1 MHSEDL
7 TDPIDIAEATEPVQL
22 SKPVFQTSPGH
33 LRAVAHLYGI
43 DTVPLREAR
52 ILELGCGTGGNLL
65 PHALGYPSSVVVGV
79 DVDSESVAYGQQVIA
94 ELGVQNQQLFAVGL
108 DVLLGIEDLGEFD
121 YILVHGSYALVD
133 ADTRLALMHFCRK
146 HLSPLGL
153 ACFGYPTYPGQKSHD
168 VLRDAVQLHSG
179 LASTES
185 DRLSSAKAMLTFMA
199 HGLDARNPMA
209 ANVRKQAVLAERKT
223 DLAVALEFLEGFGQP
238 CYFVE
243 FNDLAQQAGFV
254 YVGDAEPH
262 TELAG
267 SYPSNVRN
275 LYQII
280 NPEGNK
286 VLGQQYLDFASGR
299 ASRMSLL
306 THASRAADVTAFPQ
320 LKRLRDLRWAGS
332 FKRVVTD
339 NGTVSNG
346 HTDAAGE
353 ELGTDDRTS
362 LRILDVL
369 GSAWPFSLDF
379 DTLTYNV
386 RSPAASLRP
395 DDDPQATV
403 ANALGA
409 LFTQGRGLLRPSL
422 EESPYDLSPALQ
434 LGAVPGLVLL
444 TGDRAADM
452 PYRMAILNLWSD
464 AVVVALDPVERAML
478 PHFDGKRDLASQVAT
493 LRALLEPGET
503 SGDERKAAN
512 LRARKALSKLVDK
525 LRRHGLLVGSS
536 AAWADYYRQ
545 SVAAHIDEPM
555 VAVGYADA
563 LMMATFPPGQGGLA
577 ASASSVAAQRAAAAK
592 PVPALTAALRHTQHL
607 VDTRKNVEAEQAARQ
622 LVLDFPQSARAWQKL
637 NHVLLHLEKIAE
649 VLEPALHALHLSPAD
664 PMQYFDLGAALR
676 RQRKLW
682 HAEYFMEKVL
692 RVTPDNG
699 VAWDHLGCFYE
710 QRKAM
715 RDAQLCHERA
725 ASLEPTNASVLC
737 NLATVYSYQS
747 HLGLAM
753 EYYERAV
760 ARAPSAFHIH
770 SNYLFTSIHALEV
783 DARTLFERHR
793 EFGKKVEERAQRSKW
808 KADFSSVDRT
818 PNRKLRVGFVSGDLR
833 FHAVTNFLEPYWN
846 DLDLR
851 KFSLYG
857 YSACKS
863 QDEVSARL
871 KKRASGWCE
880 VAEMDDETLARR
892 IRADEI
898 DILFDLS
905 GHTAMNRLP
914 MFAFKPAPIQVTWI
928 GYPATTGLEAMDYK
942 LVSAFYA
949 KPGVM
954 DDQFTEKLVYIAGKP
969 LFEPSPLSPA
979 VNALPALST
988 GVFTFASFNRP
999 QKLSD
1004 EVLSAWVEILQAA
1017 PNSRLMM
1024 ANMTDNR
1031 VVEDMRSRL
1040 LSLGANSDQLVFKLR
1055 HDIAG
1060 YLKQHAE
1067 IDLILDAFPYPGG
1080 TTTNHGLW
1088 MGVPTLTLA
1097 GDTMV
1102 SRQGVPMLLQFGLDD
1117 FVAYSVKEY
1126 VERAVALAGN
1136 LESLAKIRSQLR
1148 ATMNAT
1154 VVGNDKTVA
1163 AFEKVL
1169 TRIWE
1174 NWCDGKPATSLSIN
1188 ASAD

>member
-7 TDPIDIAEATEPVQL
+7 IDPIDIPEIIEPVQL

-79 DVDSESVAYGQQVIA
+79 DVDSEPVAYGQQVIA

-179 LASTES
+179 LASTEP
-185 DRLSSAKAMLTFMA
+185 DRLASAKAMLTFMA
-199 HGLDARNPMA
+199 HGLDTRNPMA
-209 ANVRKQAVLAERKT
+209 ANVRKQAMLAERKT

-262 TELAG
+262 TELAE

-306 THASRAADVTAFPQ
+306 THASRAGDIAAFPQ

-332 FKRVVTD
+332 FKRVVAD

-346 HTDAAGE
+346 HTDASGE
-353 ELGTDDRTS
+353 SLGTEDRTS
-362 LRILDVL
+362 LRILDAL

-395 DDDPQATV
+395 DDDPQSKV
-403 ANALGA
+403 ANALEA

-422 EESPYDLSPALQ
+422 EESPYDLSPAPQ
-434 LGAVPGLVLL
+434 LCAVPGLVLL
-444 TGDRAADM
+444 TGERAADM
-452 PYRMAILNLWSD
+452 PYRMSILNLWSE
-464 AVVVALDPVERAML
+464 AVAVLLDPSERAML
-478 PHFDGKRDLASQVAT
+478 PYFDGKRDLASQVAT
-493 LRALLEPGET
+493 LRGLTEPGDM

-525 LRRHGLLVGSS
+525 LRRHGLLVGNS

-545 SVAAHIDEPM
+545 AIAAHIDEPI
-555 VAVGYADA
+555 VAVGHADA
-563 LMMATFPPGQGGLA
+563 LMMTTFPPGQGGLA
-577 ASASSVAAQRAAAAK
+577 ASASSIAAQRAAAAK

-607 VDTRKNVEAEQAARQ
+607 VETRKNVEAEQAARQ
-622 LVLDFPQSARAWQKL
+622 LVVDFPHSAGAWQKL
-637 NHVLLHLEKIAE
+637 NQVLLHLDKITE
-649 VLEPALHALHLSPAD
+649 VLEPALQSLHLSPGD
-664 PMQYFDLGAALR
+664 PMHYFDLAAALR
-676 RQRKLW
+676 RQGKPW

-692 RVTPDNG
+692 RITPDNG
-699 VAWDHLGCFYE
+699 AAWDHLGCFYE

-715 RDAQLCHERA
+715 QDAQLCHERA
-725 ASLEPTNASVLC
+725 ASLEPTNASILC

-747 HLGLAM
+747 HVGLAM
-753 EYYERAV
+753 TYYEKAI
-760 ARAPSAFHIH
+760 ARAPHAFHIH

-783 DARTLFERHR
+783 DAKALYERHR
-793 EFGKKVEERAQRSKW
+793 AFGKSVEDRAQKSKW
-808 KADFSSVDRT
+808 RADFSSVDRD

-833 FHAVTNFLEPYWN
+833 FHAVANFLEPYWSYF
-846 DLDLR
+846 DLR
-851 KFSLYG
+851 QFALYG
-857 YSACKS
+857 YSASKTN
-863 QDEVSARL
+863 DEVTARL
-871 KKRASGWCE
+871 KARASGWCE
-880 VAEMDDETLARR
+880 AAEMDDEALARQ

-914 MFAFKPAPIQVTWI
+914 MFAFKPAPIQITWI
-928 GYPATTGLEAMDYK
+928 GYPSTTGLTTMDYK
-942 LVSAFYA
+942 LINALYA
-949 KPGVM
+949 EPGVL
-954 DDQFTEKLVYIAGKP
+954 DDQFTESLVYIPTRTRFKP
-969 LFEPSPLSPA
+969 YSQSPDITP
-979 VNALPALST
+979 LPALSS
-988 GVFTFASFNRP
+988 GRVTFGSFNRP

-1004 EVLSAWVEILQAA
+1004 DVLTAWLAIVAQVPTAHLLIANLADRTMVDRMHE
-1017 PNSRLMM
+1017 RLIG
-1024 ANMTDNR
+1024 
-1031 VVEDMRSRL
+1031 
-1040 LSLGANSDQLVFKLR
+1040 LGASPDRFTLR
-1055 HDIAG
+1055 IRTELKP
-1060 YLKQHAE
+1060 YLELHRE
-1067 IDLILDAFPYPGG
+1067 IDVLLDTFPYSGG
-1080 TTTNHGLW
+1080 TTTSHGLW

-1097 GDTMV
+1097 GKTV
-1102 SRQGVPMLLQFGLDD
+1102 PGLQGVPLLAQYGLDAFIARSRED
-1117 FVAYSVKEY
+1117 YISK
-1126 VERAVALAGN
+1126 AVALTSD
-1136 LESLAKIRSQLR
+1136 LEGLADLRRTMRTRMGSAKITEHDAQTIFERTLR
-1148 ATMNAT
+1148 TLWAKWCRGEASSA
-1154 VVGNDKTVA
+1154 VVI
-1163 AFEKVL
+1163 E
-1169 TRIWE
+1169 
-1174 NWCDGKPATSLSIN
+1174 P
-1188 ASAD
+1188 